1 MSIPHRSLI
10 ALLLAGSL
18 LITGCA
24 SISKS
29 ACQSGDWYDI
39 GLRDGNSGRTEDRF
53 LDHAQSCA
61 KHGLPAD
68 RGQWLAGR
76 ERGLEQ
82 YCTTVNGLAVGES
95 NGHYGGVC
103 PVAREPDFLRGY
115 QVGNDLSRA
124 RARLS
129 ALDAEMHRIERRLAP
144 PEKDKQDGDGPG
156 SHELP
161 LNDDERIRLAY
172 ELGVHSVE
180 RRQLLR
186 ELEQIEQVAHQ
197 L

>member
-10 ALLLAGSL
+10 ALMLAGSL
-18 LITGCA
+18 LINGCA
-24 SISKS
+24 SVSKS

-53 LDHAQSCA
+53 LDHARSCA
-61 KHGLPAD
+61 RHGLPAD

-95 NGHYGGVC
+95 NGHYAGVC

-115 QVGNDLSRA
+115 QVGNDLSQA

-129 ALDAEMHRIERRLAP
+129 ALDAEMHRIEQRLAP
-144 PEKDKQDGDGPG
+144 AKHDQKDDDK
-156 SHELP
+156 SREHEQP
-161 LNDDERIRLAY
+161 LSDDERTRLAY
-172 ELGVHSVE
+172 QLGVHSVE